1 MEYFEFFKSEE
12 DIVNSDNV
20 TKEAYKIAKKMYEP
34 LWASKNKKGILTNEK
49 LYIVDAFNLAEEIKQ
64 EILAAGDNYS
74 ATINKVCDELFHWF
88 PTNRKKE
95 VSWLYQRNFILGIVY
110 YLLAGEQNIN
120 AVVLNELQHTT
131 EYVPAPL
138 IPNIRIRI
146 SETLPFFNEFFDEV
160 KKKNK
165 QDSELVNAQN
175 IPQKVKNDEKDM
187 KLVQNTELAQGVFD
201 QIFRDGLDMMK
212 IYDALNKIF
221 KRKDYPRQQ
230 RNWYII
236 YLWFFEIEFIPKRR
250 SCKKFRTW
258 AIYMFGEDGYSTE
271 HDFDKAAQ
279 IARTPP
285 STWNKK
291 SINKHFI
298 IVRDMLIEEFPK
310 EKRDIFLKK
319 NRYIDWNL

>member
-1 MEYFEFFKSEE
+1 MEYLEFFKSEE

-138 IPNIRIRI
+138 IPTFVFVFRRPCPSSMNSLTKLRKRTNRI
-146 SETLPFFNEFFDEV
+146 P
-160 KKKNK
+160 
-165 QDSELVNAQN
+165 
-175 IPQKVKNDEKDM
+175 
-187 KLVQNTELAQGVFD
+187 
-201 QIFRDGLDMMK
+201 
-212 IYDALNKIF
+212 
-221 KRKDYPRQQ
+221 
-230 RNWYII
+230 NWSM
-236 YLWFFEIEFIPKRR
+236 PK
-250 SCKKFRTW
+250 
-258 AIYMFGEDGYSTE
+258 
-271 HDFDKAAQ
+271 
-279 IARTPP
+279 
-285 STWNKK
+285 
-291 SINKHFI
+291 
-298 IVRDMLIEEFPK
+298 
-310 EKRDIFLKK
+310 IFLKK
-319 NRYIDWNL
+319 